1 MPTVKGIV
9 GQHRFFFYS
18 FDCAEPKHVHVR
30 RERMNCKFWLDPV
43 ALAGNDGFSAHELN
57 RIRKT
62 IMDNRTAIMEAW
74 NEHCGE

>member
-1 MPTVKGIV
+1 MNQGTHTMLVALSA
-9 GQHRFFFYS
+9 FS
-18 FDCAEPKHVHVR
+18 FLRPAER
-30 RERMNCKFWLDPV
+30 RWASHLGFWLDPV

-57 RIRKT
+57 GIRKT